1 MESHAERNRDWAIRS
16 IAMRSTRRGSTV
28 RSPGDDSM
36 KLHSQTS
43 ARREFLHALAGG
55 ALGLALAG
63 KGWSAAAKPM
73 RGVFP
78 KGGFSKVEDVLDRPV
93 ISNILLEEPILEGR

>member
-78 KGGFSKVEDVLDRPV
+78 IGQTPVTESDKLDLR
-93 ISNILLEEPILEGR
+93 SEEHTSELQSR